1 MVSTLLTVPT
11 KAMFGGG
18 GRGIRGELTSG
29 EYEEEHL
36 VRSSASATDIRLV
49 GLLVAL
55 LVGGLVGFILVR
67 LVGWLVG

>member
-1 MVSTLLTVPT
+1 M

-18 GRGIRGELTSG
+18 GRGLRGELTSG
-29 EYEEEHL
+29 DYDEEQL

-49 GLLVAL
+49 DWLVAS
-55 LVGGLVGFILVR
+55 LVGGLVGFNLVR